1 MTTGA
6 ILFFLGLGGGLI
18 GAVFGIGGGVFLI
31 PILVL
36 FCGFSMVHAVATG
49 LVTVIATSSAVA
61 SVNLERG
68 LANIRLGMV
77 LELATVLG
85 ALLSA
90 FAAGKLPQNL
100 LVGLF
105 GALLGAVSIL
115 MWRGQQGELD
125 IETAR
130 EKPGLLDGEY
140 FDPAAGRKV
149 GYQVR
154 RLGTG
159 LAVSFGAGAV
169 SGLLGVGGGV
179 FKVPAMHLFC
189 GLPMKAAAATSNYM
203 IGVTAAASAFLY
215 FNRGAVLPGPTAL
228 IVLGV
233 LGGSVGG
240 TWLNLRLKDAGVR
253 RGFAV
258 MLGLLSVRMLVK
270 AWHG

>member
-1 MTTGA
+1 MTGGA
-6 ILFFLGLGGGLI
+6 VLFGLGLGGGLL

-36 FCGFSMVHAVATG
+36 YCGFSMTHAVATG
-49 LVTVIATSSAVA
+49 LITVIATSSAVA

-90 FAAGKLPQNL
+90 MAAGKLPQNL

-105 GALLGAVSIL
+105 GALLGAVAVL
-115 MWRGQQGELD
+115 MWRGQQGET
-125 IETAR
+125 EAP
-130 EKPGLLDGEY
+130 EAPAKPGLLDGKY
-140 FDPAAGRKV
+140 FDPATGATV

-189 GLPMKAAAATSNYM
+189 GLPMKAAAATSNFM

-215 FNRGAVLPGPTAL
+215 FNRGAVLPVPTAL

-233 LGGSVGG
+233 LAGSMAG

-258 MLGLLSVRMLVK
+258 MLGLLSMRMLVK
-270 AWHG
+270 AFHG

>member
-6 ILFFLGLGGGLI
+6 VLFFLGLGGGLL

-36 FCGFSMVHAVATG
+36 FCGFSMLNAVATG

-61 SVNLERG
+61 AVNLERG

-85 ALLSA
+85 AVLSA

-105 GALLGAVSIL
+105 GALLGAVSIM
-115 MWRGQQGELD
+115 MWKGQGG
-125 IETAR
+125 ETAKDR
-130 EKPGLLDGEY
+130 APAKPGLLDGAY
-140 FDPAAGRKV
+140 FDPAAGRNV
-149 GYQVR
+149 VYQVR

-189 GLPMKAAAATSNYM
+189 GLPMKAAAATSNFM

-215 FNRGAVLPGPTAL
+215 FNRGAVLPEPTAL

-233 LGGSVGG
+233 LGGSMAG
-240 TWLNLRLKDAGVR
+240 TWLNLRLKDAGIR
-253 RGFAV
+253 RGFSV
-258 MLGLLSVRMLVK
+258 LLLLLSIRMLVK
-270 AWHG
+270 AFHG